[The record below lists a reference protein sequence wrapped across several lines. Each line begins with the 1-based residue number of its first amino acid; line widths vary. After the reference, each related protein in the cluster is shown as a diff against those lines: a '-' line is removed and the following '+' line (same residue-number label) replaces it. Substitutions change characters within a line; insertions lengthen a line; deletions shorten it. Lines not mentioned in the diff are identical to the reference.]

1 MPVIQLDTNNTRVRL
16 FEQNESIGFS
26 DMNKLAGSDQSDS
39 SYDHLINLSLAMMG
53 QFDGTTPRP
62 LGFKVSFA
70 GNQVTIGKGIVVR
83 NDGIFKF
90 AGGVFTVNAAAGSGI
105 YEVEMSTLFDT
116 PTSKEYI
123 NILTETISTAI
134 GNTRKNF
141 QLRLYENYVAG
152 TTPPPVTSGRL
163 KICEYITTA
172 PSGSIVTVQN
182 PITVF
187 ETNNGKVPLTGVT
200 YVFDAAYAPASGIV
214 NSDGFMRADG
224 ATVPSGNALAGWVT
238 PNLVD
243 GSYIEGATVPSLANV
258 GSNSKVLTPAELAEH
273 GHSMSHVHP
282 MPHTHGLSGSSATP
296 IVTDLGAI
304 TNPSALPSGY
314 SLFTGFGGDN
324 SIVSSIPDQTQL
336 IMQKATVNFSGN
348 TNSQSTTD
356 TGDVST
362 PNTGTQGANQAFDLR
377 SARKQG
383 IPLIRVN

>member
-172 PSGSIVTVQN
+172 PGGSIVTVQN

-187 ETNNGKVPLTGVT
+187 ETNNGKVPLASVI
-200 YVFDAAYAPASGIV
+200 YSFDAAYAPASGIV

-273 GHSMSHVHP
+273 EHSMSHIHP
-282 MPHTHGLSGSSATP
+282 MPHTHGLSGSSATA
-296 IVTDLGAI
+296 IVNEIEFNGGVASPGYVNPQLLNGALNRI
-304 TNPSALPSGY
+304 KNT
-314 SLFTGFGGDN
+314 
-324 SIVSSIPDQTQL
+324 PDFQMAMYL
-336 IMQKATVNFSGN
+336 QKATVNFSGN